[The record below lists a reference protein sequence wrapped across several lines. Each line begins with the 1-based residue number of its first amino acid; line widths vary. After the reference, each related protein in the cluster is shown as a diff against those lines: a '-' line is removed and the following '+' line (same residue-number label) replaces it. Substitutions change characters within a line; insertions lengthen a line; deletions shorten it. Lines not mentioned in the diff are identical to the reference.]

1 MYNMYAC
8 MCVHCVYIF
17 FIHAVELPNIT
28 RPPLSQNIPLLQDAV
43 FNCSATG
50 YNISYHWVFEPT
62 SRPSEVIGINNNTLI
77 IPNVTSSDHGNYT
90 CVATNIKANITSP
103 AAQLAIIGMVYVHT
117 YISYSHMY
125 VSVVAL
131 KGRVTFTQIL
141 SSMQYLS

>member
-62 SRPSEVIGINNNTLI
+62 SKPSEVIGINNSTLM
-77 IPNVTSSDHGNYT
+77 IPNVTSSDDGKYT
-90 CVATNIKANITSP
+90 CVATNIGGNVRSH
-103 AAQLAIIGMVYVHT
+103 AAQMTIVGMT
-117 YISYSHMY
+117 YIC
-125 VSVVAL
+125 
-131 KGRVTFTQIL
+131 T
-141 SSMQYLS
+141 YLIHIDM